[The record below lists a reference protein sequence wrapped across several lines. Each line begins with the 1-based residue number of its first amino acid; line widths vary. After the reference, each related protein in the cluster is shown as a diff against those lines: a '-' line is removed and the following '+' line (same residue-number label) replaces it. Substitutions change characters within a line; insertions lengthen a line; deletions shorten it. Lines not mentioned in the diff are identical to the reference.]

1 MHGEEFQ
8 RRNDAG
14 GSEDFEFLD
23 PMRTDERRDPLNMN
37 VRSKLVHVAEM
48 PLLETLKRLYAGIKG
63 LMDQIHEDW
72 SVNGQDWT
80 MPGFRAIAVHRF
92 GTWLSGKRGGVL
104 KSCLFVLYHALY
116 RYVRNHY
123 GVEIPLTTIIGRRL
137 WLVHQSGIVF
147 HWKAEIG
154 DDCLIRHNATI
165 GAAYGGQKMLHKGPK
180 LGHRVEV
187 GPGAVIFAGVRIGDE
202 AVIGPNA
209 VVMSDVP
216 AGARVFVEAPRVIR
230 LPNLQRDDNRGQ
242 GEAARQV
249 VKR

>member
-1 MHGEEFQ
+1 MPIP
-8 RRNDAG
+8 
-14 GSEDFEFLD
+14 GS
-23 PMRTDERRDPLNMN
+23 
-37 VRSKLVHVAEM
+37 A
-48 PLLETLKRLYAGIKG
+48 KRLYAS
-63 LMDQIHEDW
+63 LQVLVDQIHEDW
-72 SVNGQDWT
+72 SVNSQDWT

-92 GTWLSGKRGGVL
+92 GTWLSGKRAGML

-123 GVEIPLTTIIGRRL
+123 GVEIPLTTVIGRRL

-165 GAAYGGQKMLHKGPK
+165 GAGYGGQKTLHRGPK

-187 GPGAVIFAGVRIGDE
+187 GTGAVIFAGVRIGDG

-230 LPNLQRDDNRGQ
+230 LSHLQRADTRGQ
-242 GEAARQV
+242 AEAARQV
-249 VKR
+249 MKR